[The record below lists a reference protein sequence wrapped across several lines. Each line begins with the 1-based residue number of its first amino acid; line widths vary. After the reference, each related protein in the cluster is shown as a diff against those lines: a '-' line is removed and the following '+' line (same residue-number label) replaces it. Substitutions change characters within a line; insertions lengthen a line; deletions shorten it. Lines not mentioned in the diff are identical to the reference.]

1 MVKILEIS
9 DLVFMEK
16 IHYPNISIE
25 QGSIVFIQ
33 GPSGSGKSTLIRLIN
48 NTISPSSGRILFNG
62 VNIEDIDSID
72 LRRKIILVGQ
82 SPYLFNTNIKE
93 NFILFHKF
101 RETPFPEDKK
111 LMEYLHICCAN
122 FPLDTQCINLSG
134 GEKQRIFLA
143 IALSFNPQILL
154 LDEPTS
160 ALDSSTADCVMVNI
174 TQYCKENHITLLIV
188 SHDTV
193 LGEQYAEQI
202 IRIGGMK

>member
-62 VNIEDIDSID
+62 VNIEDINSID

-82 SPYLFNTNIKE
+82 SPYLLILILKKILYC
-93 NFILFHKF
+93 FINSV
-101 RETPFPEDKK
+101 K
-111 LMEYLHICCAN
+111 LR
-122 FPLDTQCINLSG
+122 F
-134 GEKQRIFLA
+134 QRTK
-143 IALSFNPQILL
+143 N
-154 LDEPTS
+154 
-160 ALDSSTADCVMVNI
+160 
-174 TQYCKENHITLLIV
+174 
-188 SHDTV
+188 
-193 LGEQYAEQI
+193 
-202 IRIGGMK
+202 